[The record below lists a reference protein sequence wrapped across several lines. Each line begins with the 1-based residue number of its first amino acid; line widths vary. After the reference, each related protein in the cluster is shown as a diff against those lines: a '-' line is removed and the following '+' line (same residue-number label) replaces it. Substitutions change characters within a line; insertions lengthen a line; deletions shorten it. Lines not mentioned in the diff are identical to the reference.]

1 LSISKQF
8 IERHGGR
15 IWFES
20 TVGVGSTFAFSLPIS
35 PLSPTA
41 GPERWV
47 SEDWVFL
54 ERTTWPNLPK
64 LPYKQRILICDETEA
79 LYPIFNRYSD
89 EIEFVDTRNLAQAS
103 QEAQRCPAHAVILNS
118 TSPHQLESMV
128 AQAKLEIPDT
138 PIIGCAVPPRVD
150 YALNAGAVAHLIK
163 PIRQADLE
171 KALQAIGLPVK
182 RVLVVDDNLDVL
194 ELFARMLSVYDKTLG
209 IATASTGQ
217 EALAELRNRPPD
229 LVFLDIVMP
238 GMDGWQVLEHKGRDE
253 AVKNIPVVI
262 ISAED
267 SAEQIGNSQV
277 LLATMGQG
285 LSVNQ
290 ILRCSLQFSKLLL
303 EPEQEPDPGL
313 E

>member
-1 LSISKQF
+1 
-8 IERHGGR
+8 
-15 IWFES
+15 
-20 TVGVGSTFAFSLPIS
+20 
-35 PLSPTA
+35 
-41 GPERWV
+41 
-47 SEDWVFL
+47 
-54 ERTTWPNLPK
+54 
-64 LPYKQRILICDETEA
+64 
-79 LYPIFNRYSD
+79 
-89 EIEFVDTRNLAQAS
+89 
-103 QEAQRCPAHAVILNS
+103 
-118 TSPHQLESMV
+118 MV
-128 AQAKLEIPDT
+128 ARAEGLPQPSIPPQAHGKRCSDHRR
-138 PIIGCAVPPRVD
+138 GHPPCSD
-150 YALNAGAVAHLIK
+150 G
-163 PIRQADLE
+163 PGRQV
-171 KALQAIGLPVK
+171 GLPVK

-209 IATASTGQ
+209 IATVSTGQ

-267 SAEQIGNSQV
+267 MAGQIGNSEV
-277 LLATMGQG
+277 LLATMGRG

-290 ILRCSLQFSKLLL
+290 ILHCSLQFSKLLL